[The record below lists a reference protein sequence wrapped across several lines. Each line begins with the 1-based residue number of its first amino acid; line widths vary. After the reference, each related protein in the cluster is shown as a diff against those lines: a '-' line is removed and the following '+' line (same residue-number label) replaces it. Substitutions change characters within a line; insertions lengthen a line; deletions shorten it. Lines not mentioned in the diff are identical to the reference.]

1 MDRLLPFVLCLLLLA
16 PARAQNDSL
25 WSVWNDLAQA
35 DSARLKAMQVLAWK
49 TVFEQPDSGLA
60 LAHRQLALA
69 VEAGDDKARYEA
81 YTTMAVG
88 SSMKSDYAASL
99 NYFQQCLLTAQ
110 AMKDRK
116 REANT
121 FSNMSNVYKNLGDL
135 PLALEHLQKSL
146 RIDTEL
152 GNTEGLAGTYN
163 NIGNIHT
170 ELGDLPKA
178 LEQYQRSAQLAE
190 DLDNDKGRAQALMNL
205 GATHLAMGD
214 RTMALEEFLGSLAL
228 YRSMGRKLET
238 GMAYNNL
245 GRTYSELGRG
255 IEASAALD
263 SAHVLF
269 EALGTKRQLA
279 RNQYYRGLLFLDQG
293 NARAAKEACTK
304 GLQLARSIDLPQ
316 QRKECSECLMNAFEA
331 LGDLR
336 SAFYAQKEFM
346 QVSDSLETLNNG
358 KEVLRL
364 DMQRQFQERQIAD
377 SLDHVRQRFERDLA
391 YQQELGKQRE
401 QRNVILFSGIG
412 VLVIAGALWSRLR
425 YTRRS
430 RAAIQKERDR
440 SDELLHNILPE
451 QVAAELKAKG
461 HTEAQHFDEV
471 TILFTDFKGFT
482 AVSERLSP
490 AELVA
495 ELNQCFK
502 AFDGIVDRYGVEK
515 IKTIGDA
522 YMAASGI
529 PDKRPD
535 PARRAV
541 SAALDM
547 QAFIQARHTE
557 RTGQGLPAFQMRVGL
572 HTGPVVAG
580 VVGLRKFAYD
590 VWGDTV
596 NTASRMESS
605 GEVGHVNI
613 SESTHSLL
621 ADETVGQEAGKGF
634 VFTPRGKVHAKG
646 KGEMEMFFVRRA

>member
-1 MDRLLPFVLCLLLLA
+1 
-16 PARAQNDSL
+16 
-25 WSVWNDLAQA
+25 
-35 DSARLKAMQVLAWK
+35 
-49 TVFEQPDSGLA
+49 
-60 LAHRQLALA
+60 
-69 VEAGDDKARYEA
+69 
-81 YTTMAVG
+81 
-88 SSMKSDYAASL
+88 
-99 NYFQQCLLTAQ
+99 
-110 AMKDRK
+110 MKDRK

-152 GNTEGLAGTYN
+152 GNAEGLAGTYN

-228 YRSMGRKLET
+228 YRTIGRKLEM
-238 GMAYNNL
+238 GMAFNNL
-245 GRTYSELGRG
+245 GRTYSELDRAT
-255 IEASAALD
+255 EASAALD
-263 SAHVLF
+263 SAYILF
-269 EALGTKRQLA
+269 EALGINRQLA
-279 RNQYYRGLLFLDQG
+279 RNHYYRGLLFLDQG
-293 NARAAKEACTK
+293 KAMAAKEACSK
-304 GLQLARSIDLPQ
+304 GLQLARSIGLPQ

-377 SLDHVRQRFERDLA
+377 SLSNVRQRFERDLA
-391 YQQELGKQRE
+391 HQQELGEERE
-401 QRNVILFSGIG
+401 QRNIILFSGIG

-451 QVAAELKAKG
+451 QVAAELKTKG
-461 HTEAQHFDEV
+461 HADTRSFDEV

-482 AVSERLSP
+482 QVSEQLSP
-490 AELVA
+490 DALVE
-495 ELNQCFK
+495 ELNTCFK
-502 AFDGIVDRYGVEK
+502 AFDTIVDRHGVEK

-522 YMAASGI
+522 YMAASGV
-529 PDKRPD
+529 PEPRPD
-535 PARRAV
+535 SARHAV
-541 SAALDM
+541 LAALDM
-547 QAFIQARHTE
+547 QAFIQQRHAE
-557 RTGQGLPAFQMRVGL
+557 RQQAGLPSFQMRVGL
-572 HTGPVVAG
+572 HTGHVVAG
-580 VVGLRKFAYD
+580 IVGLRKFAYD
-590 VWGDTV
+590 IWGDTV

-605 GEVGHVNI
+605 GEVGQVNI
-613 SESTHSLL
+613 SESTYALVR
-621 ADETVGQEAGKGF
+621 EEAGRLF
-634 VFTPRGKVHAKG
+634 DFEPRGKVQAKG
-646 KGEMEMFFVRRA
+646 KGELEMFFVHRGPRPN

>member
-1 MDRLLPFVLCLLLLA
+1 MLRPLHLIICLLLLLS
-16 PARAQNDSL
+16 ARAQNDSL

-99 NYFQQCLLTAQ
+99 SYFQQCLLTAQ

-152 GNTEGLAGTYN
+152 GNAEGLAGTYN

-178 LEQYQRSAQLAE
+178 LEQYQLSAQLAE

-214 RTMALEEFLGSLAL
+214 RTMALEEFLGSLAV
-228 YRSMGRKLET
+228 YRTIGRKLEM
-238 GMAYNNL
+238 GMAFNNL
-245 GRTYSELGRG
+245 GRTYSELDRAT
-255 IEASAALD
+255 EASAALD
-263 SAHVLF
+263 SAYFLF
-269 EALGTKRQLA
+269 EALGINRQLA
-279 RNQYYRGLLFLDQG
+279 RNHYYRGLLFLDQG
-293 NARAAKEACTK
+293 KALAAKEACTK
-304 GLQLARSIDLPQ
+304 GLQLARSIGLPQ

-377 SLDHVRQRFERDLA
+377 SLNNVRQRFERDLA
-391 YQQELGKQRE
+391 HQQELGEERE
-401 QRNVILFSGIG
+401 QRNIILFSGIG
-412 VLVIAGALWSRLR
+412 VLLIAGALWSRLR

-461 HTEAQHFDEV
+461 HADTRSFEEV

-482 AVSERLSP
+482 QVSEKLSP
-490 AELVA
+490 DELVE
-495 ELNQCFK
+495 ELNTCFK
-502 AFDGIVDRYGVEK
+502 AFDTIVDRHGVEK

-522 YMAASGI
+522 YMAASGV
-529 PDKRPD
+529 PEPRPD
-535 PARRAV
+535 AARHAV
-541 SAALDM
+541 LAALDM
-547 QAFIQARHTE
+547 QAFIQQRHAE
-557 RTGQGLPAFQMRVGL
+557 RQRAGLPSFQMRVGL

-580 VVGLRKFAYD
+580 IVGLRKFAYD
-590 VWGDTV
+590 IWGDTV

-605 GEVGHVNI
+605 GEVGQVNI
-613 SESTHSLL
+613 SESTHALVK
-621 ADETVGQEAGKGF
+621 DEGQLS
-634 VFTPRGKVHAKG
+634 FTARGRVQAKG
-646 KGEMEMFFVRRA
+646 KGELEMFFVHRGPKPN

>member
-69 VEAGDDKARYEA
+69 VEAGDDQARYEA

-190 DLDNDKGRAQALMNL
+190 DLDNEKGRAQALMNL

-293 NARAAKEACTK
+293 NARAAKEACIK

-316 QRKECSECLMNAFEA
+316 QRKECSECLMIAFEA

-495 ELNQCFK
+495 ELNHCFK

-621 ADETVGQEAGKGF
+621 AVETVGPEAGKGF